1 MKQTNPTLPASKAP
15 VSFHC
20 SENLIPSFPRR
31 ACPVPDTG
39 RESRWAVGYV
49 LFVVSQFGK
58 GPVPDS
64 TKHIHLPYWAI
75 LLALPVIIIAIVVCG
90 SDTDPQTP
98 TPTATAAAST
108 EVPEPEPTPTP
119 ETEAAANFDL
129 VLFGNEEHT
138 AGDTISLSQFEGQ
151 PVVLNFWF
159 PSCPPCV
166 AEMPD
171 FEEAYQKFKPDGVQF
186 IGIQLLGFDTVED
199 GQKFVEKLGVNYL
212 LGPDSQGESTGDIV
226 RNYRIAG
233 FPTTVFIDRD
243 HNVVRRWTGALNLE
257 KLEDLIQEIM

>member
-1 MKQTNPTLPASKAP
+1 MNRLYWYALPA
-15 VSFHC
+15 
-20 SENLIPSFPRR
+20 
-31 ACPVPDTG
+31 
-39 RESRWAVGYV
+39 
-49 LFVVSQFGK
+49 
-58 GPVPDS
+58 
-64 TKHIHLPYWAI
+64 
-75 LLALPVIIIAIVVCG
+75 LLAVVIAIAACG
-90 SDTDPQTP
+90 SNTGTPTP
-98 TPTATAAAST
+98 TPTAPDSASTAA
-108 EVPEPEPTPTP
+108 PEPTPTP
-119 ETEAAANFDL
+119 ESEAAADFDL
-129 VLFGNEEHT
+129 VLFENDEHA
-138 AGDTISLSQFEGQ
+138 AGDTITLSQFDGQ

-171 FEEAYQKFKPDGVQF
+171 FEEAYQKFKSDGVQF
-186 IGIQLLGFDTVED
+186 IGVQLLGFDTIED

-243 HNVVRRWTGALNLE
+243 HNIVRRWTGALNLE

>member
-1 MKQTNPTLPASKAP
+1 MKQTTPTLPASTDP

-31 ACPVPDTG
+31 

-58 GPVPDS
+58 GLVADS
-64 TKHIHLPYWAI
+64 TMHIRLPYWAA
-75 LLALPVIIIAIVVCG
+75 LLALPVIMIAIAACG
-90 SDTDPQTP
+90 SDTDTP
-98 TPTATAAAST
+98 TPTPTGADTASTAASG
-108 EVPEPEPTPTP
+108 TP
-119 ETEAAANFDL
+119 ETTPEYDAASNFEL
-129 VLFGNEEHT
+129 VLFENEEHS
-138 AGDTISLSQFEGQ
+138 AGETISLSQFAGQ

-171 FEEAYQKFKPDGVQF
+171 FEQAYQKFKPDGVQF
-186 IGIQLLGFDTVED
+186 IGIQLVGLDTIED
-199 GQKFVEKLGVNYL
+199 GQKFVKKLGVNYL
-212 LGPDSQGESTGDIV
+212 LGPDSQGESSGDIV
-226 RNYRIAG
+226 RDYRIAG

-243 HNVVRRWTGALNLE
+243 QNVVRRWSGALNLE
-257 KLEDLIQEIM
+257 KLEELIQEIM

>member
-1 MKQTNPTLPASKAP
+1 MNRRTLRKHRINMKHKHWYILPA
-15 VSFHC
+15 
-20 SENLIPSFPRR
+20 
-31 ACPVPDTG
+31 
-39 RESRWAVGYV
+39 
-49 LFVVSQFGK
+49 
-58 GPVPDS
+58 
-64 TKHIHLPYWAI
+64 
-75 LLALPVIIIAIVVCG
+75 LLAVLIAIAACG
-90 SDTDPQTP
+90 SDSEPQTP
-98 TPTATAAAST
+98 TPTEPDPASTAA
-108 EVPEPEPTPTP
+108 PEPTPTP
-119 ETEAAANFDL
+119 ETEAAANFEL

-138 AGDTISLSQFEGQ
+138 AGDTISLSQFAGQ

-233 FPTTVFIDRD
+233 FPTTIFIDRD

-257 KLEDLIQEIM
+257 KLEELIQEIM

>member
-1 MKQTNPTLPASKAP
+1 MKYKHWYILPA
-15 VSFHC
+15 
-20 SENLIPSFPRR
+20 
-31 ACPVPDTG
+31 
-39 RESRWAVGYV
+39 
-49 LFVVSQFGK
+49 
-58 GPVPDS
+58 
-64 TKHIHLPYWAI
+64 
-75 LLALPVIIIAIVVCG
+75 LLATLIAITACG
-90 SDTDPQTP
+90 SDPDPDSP
-98 TPTATAAAST
+98 TPTAST
-108 EVPEPEPTPTP
+108 GTPEPAPTPDA
-119 ETEAAANFDL
+119 EAATDFEL

-186 IGIQLLGFDTVED
+186 IGVQLLGFDTVED
-199 GQKFVEKLGVNYL
+199 GQKFVDKLGVNYL
-212 LGPDSQGESTGDIV
+212 LGPDSLGDSTGDIV

>member
-1 MKQTNPTLPASKAP
+1 MKQTNSTLPASIDP

-31 ACPVPDTG
+31 RDTG
-39 RESRWAVGYV
+39 RESRWAVGFV
-49 LFVVSQFGK
+49 LFAVSQFGK
-58 GPVPDS
+58 GLVVDS
-64 TKHIHLPYWAI
+64 TKHIRLPYWYVLPT
-75 LLALPVIIIAIVVCG
+75 LLGVIITIAACG
-90 SDTDPQTP
+90 SNPEPQTP
-98 TPTATAAAST
+98 TPTAPNTGETTASST
-108 EVPEPEPTPTP
+108 PAPTPTP
-119 ETEAAANFDL
+119 ESEAAADFEL
-129 VLFGNEEHT
+129 VLFENDEHS
-138 AGDTISLSQFEGQ
+138 AGDTISLSQFAGQ

-171 FEEAYQKFKPDGVQF
+171 FEKAYQKFKPDGVQF

-199 GQKFVEKLGVNYL
+199 GQKFVKKLGVNYL

-243 HNVVRRWTGALNLE
+243 HNVARRWTGALNLE
-257 KLEDLIQEIM
+257 KLEELIQEIM

>member
-1 MKQTNPTLPASKAP
+1 MNRPNTPKHPIIMNRLHWYTLPA
-15 VSFHC
+15 
-20 SENLIPSFPRR
+20 
-31 ACPVPDTG
+31 
-39 RESRWAVGYV
+39 
-49 LFVVSQFGK
+49 
-58 GPVPDS
+58 
-64 TKHIHLPYWAI
+64 
-75 LLALPVIIIAIVVCG
+75 LLAVVFAISACG
-90 SDTDPQTP
+90 SDGGTP
-98 TPTATAAAST
+98 TPTPTPAEVDSTAAAAT
-108 EVPEPEPTPTP
+108 PESDPTP
-119 ETEAAANFDL
+119 ESEAAANFEL

-138 AGDTISLSQFEGQ
+138 AGDTISLSQFAGQ

-186 IGIQLLGFDTVED
+186 IGVQLLGFDTVED

-257 KLEDLIQEIM
+257 KLEELIQEIM